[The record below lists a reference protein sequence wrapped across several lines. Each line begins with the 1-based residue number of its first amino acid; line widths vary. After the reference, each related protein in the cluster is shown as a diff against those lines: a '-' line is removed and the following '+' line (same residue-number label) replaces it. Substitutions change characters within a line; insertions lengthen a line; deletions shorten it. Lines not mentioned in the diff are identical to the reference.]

1 MTEHEPTDKQAEP
14 AVEVG
19 GTSKSQAAARR
30 LGLKSQDGTTSFDK
44 HSLLTGVGGW
54 LGIVESIAPSLAFVI
69 SFSLTKDIVLAVV
82 IAGALAL
89 AFIALRLIKRKPVT
103 NAIAGAV
110 GIAISAYLPLREGGQ
125 PADYFMQGFF
135 TNAIY
140 LVVLG
145 VSVLLRWPIIGLLV
159 GLLTGSG
166 SKWRK
171 DKSQL
176 RRFSAVTVL
185 WMGLFGGRLAVQLPL
200 YFAGQTEALGIA
212 RIAMGVPLYAFCI
225 WMSWLLLRSVLTARR

>member
-1 MTEHEPTDKQAEP
+1 LADHEPTDNQPEYQ
-14 AVEVG
+14 VEVG
-19 GTSKSQAAARR
+19 ATSKSQAAAKR

-44 HSLLTGVGGW
+44 HSLLAGVGGW
-54 LGIVESIAPSLAFVI
+54 LGIIESIAPSLAFVV

-82 IAGALAL
+82 IAGSLAL
-89 AFIALRLIKRKPVT
+89 AFIALQLIKRKPVT

-125 PADYFMQGFF
+125 PADYFVQGFF

-145 VSVLLRWPIIGLLV
+145 VSVLLRWPIIGVLV

-166 SKWRK
+166 SKWRN

-176 RRFSAVTVL
+176 RRFSAVTLL

-200 YFAGQTEALGIA
+200 YFAGQTEALGVA

>member
-1 MTEHEPTDKQAEP
+1 MVDKAPREDLP
-14 AVEVG
+14 ADDSKDL
-19 GTSKSQAAARR
+19 SKSQAAARR
-30 LGLKSQDGTTSFDK
+30 LGLNTDGGSTSFDRQ
-44 HSLLTGVGGW
+44 SLLAGVGGW
-54 LGIVESIAPSLAFVI
+54 LGIVESIAPSLAFVV
-69 SFSLTKDIVLAVV
+69 SFSISQDIVLAV
-82 IAGALAL
+82 ALAGTL
-89 AFIALRLIKRKPVT
+89 AIAFIALQLVKRKPIT

-125 PADYFMQGFF
+125 PADYFVQGFF
-135 TNAIY
+135 TNSIY
-140 LVVLG
+140 FVVLG
-145 VSVLLRWPIIGLLV
+145 ISVLLRWPIIGVLV
-159 GLLTGSG
+159 GLLNGSG

-176 RRFSAVTVL
+176 RRFSVVTGL

-225 WMSWLLLRSVLTARR
+225 WISWLLLKGVLTTRR

>member
-1 MTEHEPTDKQAEP
+1 M
-14 AVEVG
+14 
-19 GTSKSQAAARR
+19 SKLPSENQPEQGKDSARQAAAKR
-30 LGLKSQDGTTSFDK
+30 LGLKNENGTTSFDK
-44 HSLLTGVGGW
+44 QSLLAGVGGW
-54 LGIVESIAPSLAFVI
+54 LGIIESIAPSLAFVVTFSI
-69 SFSLTKDIVLAVV
+69 SKQTVLSVS
-82 IAGALAL
+82 IAGFLAL
-89 AFIALRLIKRKPVT
+89 CFVALQLIRRKPVT

-125 PADYFMQGFF
+125 PADYFVQGFF

-140 LVVLG
+140 LAVLTI
-145 VSVLLRWPIIGLLV
+145 SVLVRWPIIGLLV

-171 DKSQL
+171 NKLEL
-176 RRFSAVTVL
+176 RRFSVVTSL
-185 WMGLFGGRLAVQLPL
+185 WIGLFGSRLAIQLPL

-225 WMSWLLLRSVLTARR
+225 WISWLLLRGFLTARR

>member
-1 MTEHEPTDKQAEP
+1 LADHEPTDNQPESK
-14 AVEVG
+14 VEVG
-19 GTSKSQAAARR
+19 ATSKSQAAAKR

-44 HSLLTGVGGW
+44 HSLLAGVGGW
-54 LGIVESIAPSLAFVI
+54 LGIIESIAPSLAFVV

-82 IAGALAL
+82 IAGSLAL
-89 AFIALRLIKRKPVT
+89 AFIALQLIKRKPVT

-125 PADYFMQGFF
+125 PADYFVQGFF

-145 VSVLLRWPIIGLLV
+145 VSVLLRWPIIGVLV

-176 RRFSAVTVL
+176 RRFSAVTLL

-200 YFAGQTEALGIA
+200 YFAGQTEALGVA

>member
-1 MTEHEPTDKQAEP
+1 LTSEPQGDIEPTEP
-14 AVEVG
+14 TG
-19 GTSKSQAAARR
+19 DLSKSQAAAKR
-30 LGLKSQDGTTSFDK
+30 LGLKSEDGTTSFDRQ
-44 HSLLTGVGGW
+44 SLLAGIGGW
-54 LGIVESIAPSLAFVI
+54 LGVVESITPSLAFVV
-69 SFSLTKDIVLAVV
+69 SFSLTKNIVLAVV
-82 IAGALAL
+82 IAGSLAV
-89 AFIALRLIKRKPVT
+89 AFIALQLLKRKPIT

-125 PADYFMQGFF
+125 PADYFVQGFF

-145 VSVLLRWPIIGLLV
+145 VSVLLRWPIIGVLV
-159 GLLTGSG
+159 GLLNGSG

-176 RRFSAVTVL
+176 RRFSVVTAL
-185 WMGLFGGRLAVQLPL
+185 WMGLFGARLAVQLPL

-225 WMSWLLLRSVLTARR
+225 WISWLLLKGVLTTRR

>member
-1 MTEHEPTDKQAEP
+1 MASEDLKPEGVEPPSNSANL
-14 AVEVG
+14 
-19 GTSKSQAAARR
+19 SKSAAAAKR
-30 LGLKSQDGTTSFDK
+30 LGLKSEDGTTSFDRQ
-44 HSLLTGVGGW
+44 SLLAGVGGW
-54 LGIVESIAPSLAFVI
+54 LGIIESITPSLAFVTAFSI
-69 SFSLTKDIVLAVV
+69 SKDIVLSVA
-82 IAGALAL
+82 IAGSIAL
-89 AFIALRLIKRKPVT
+89 AFIALQLIKRKPVT
-103 NAIAGAV
+103 NAIAGAI

-125 PADYFMQGFF
+125 PADYFVQGFF

-140 LVVLG
+140 LLVLG
-145 VSVLLRWPIIGLLV
+145 ISVLIRWPIIGVLV
-159 GLLTGSG
+159 GLLVGSG

-176 RRFSAVTVL
+176 RRFSVVTAL

-225 WMSWLLLRSVLTARR
+225 WMSWLLLKGVLTARR

>member
-1 MTEHEPTDKQAEP
+1 MIEKDETSEPKNSVDP
-14 AVEVG
+14 AK
-19 GTSKSQAAARR
+19 SKSQREAAAKR
-30 LGLKSQDGTTSFDK
+30 LGLKNEDGTTSFDK
-44 HSLLTGVGGW
+44 HSLLAGVGGW
-54 LGIVESIAPSLAFVI
+54 LGVIESITPSLAFVV
-69 SFSLTKDIVLAVV
+69 SFSISKDIVLSVAIAV
-82 IAGALAL
+82 ALAL
-89 AFIALRLIKRKPVT
+89 SFIALQLIKRKPVT

-110 GIAISAYLPLREGGQ
+110 GIWISAYLPLREGGQ
-125 PADYFMQGFF
+125 PADYFVQGFF

-140 LVVLG
+140 LLVLG
-145 VSVLLRWPIIGLLV
+145 VSVLVRWPIIGLLV

-176 RRFSAVTVL
+176 RRFSVVTVL
-185 WMGLFGGRLAVQLPL
+185 WMGLFAGRLTVQLPL

-225 WMSWLLLRSVLTARR
+225 WMSWLLLKAVLTARR

>member
-1 MTEHEPTDKQAEP
+1 VTRESIEDAPSEKP
-14 AVEVG
+14 SG
-19 GTSKSQAAARR
+19 LSKSQAAAKR
-30 LGLKSQDGTTSFDK
+30 LGLKSEDGTTSFDRQ
-44 HSLLTGVGGW
+44 SLLAGVGGW
-54 LGIVESIAPSLAFVI
+54 LGIIESIAPSLAFMV
-69 SFSLTKDIVLAVV
+69 SFSLTKDIVVAVA
-82 IAGALAL
+82 IAGSLAIG
-89 AFIALRLIKRKPVT
+89 FILLQLVKHKPVT

-125 PADYFMQGFF
+125 PADYFVQGFF

-145 VSVLLRWPIIGLLV
+145 ISVLVRWPIIGLLV
-159 GLLTGSG
+159 GLLNGSG

-171 DKSQL
+171 DKPLL
-176 RRFSAVTVL
+176 RRFSIVTAL

-225 WMSWLLLRSVLTARR
+225 WMSWLLLKGVLTARR